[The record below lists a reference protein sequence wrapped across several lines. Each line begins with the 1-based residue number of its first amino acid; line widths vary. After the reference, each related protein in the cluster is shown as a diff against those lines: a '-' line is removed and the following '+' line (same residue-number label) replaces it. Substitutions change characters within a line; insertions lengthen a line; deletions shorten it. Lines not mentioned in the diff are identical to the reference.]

1 MTKDAFLKVSWDESL
16 GRNQDL
22 DYFIRCCDS
31 LKVACMTDAKTTI
44 NWVLG
49 EKKNYRFSFNACFLC
64 PLYKKNECSKQ
75 D

>member
-49 EKKNYRFSFNACFLC
+49 EKKELSIFIQCLFSL
-64 PLYKKNECSKQ
+64 PVIQKE
-75 D
+75 